1 MAKISFSKL
10 KLNKETEVSKIM
22 IGEVEVEVKQY
33 IPISEKMFVLDT
45 ILQDAFDYNF
55 INKAKADAL
64 LHLYMVMCYTNINF
78 LKKERDNMLE
88 TYDLLEKNGV
98 IDAVVNAIP
107 EDEYNA
113 FVTYCQEVTE
123 DYDKYKNSILGIV
136 EKFVGEIPEKLDT
149 INAAM
154 SNFKTEDL
162 KSIQDIIGKF
172 GGAPSAVTNEIL
184 GQN

>member
-1 MAKISFSKL
+1 
-10 KLNKETEVSKIM
+10 
-22 IGEVEVEVKQY
+22 
-33 IPISEKMFVLDT
+33 
-45 ILQDAFDYNF
+45 
-55 INKAKADAL
+55 
-64 LHLYMVMCYTNINF
+64 
-78 LKKERDNMLE
+78 MLE

-113 FVTYCQEVTE
+113 FVAYCQEVTG

-136 EKFVGEIPEKLDT
+136 ERFVGEIPEKLDT